1 MSTLYI
7 CATPIGNLDDISKRL
22 IETLETVDVI
32 YAEDTRRGKKLLS
45 HLDIKKPISSY
56 FIGNETSKVN
66 EILNEINQGKSIA
79 LISDAGTPLISDPG
93 EHLIKELIKND
104 VEIISIPGP
113 SSVLVALTL
122 SGFDTD
128 KFKFSGFIPKS
139 GKEREEFFYHIK
151 NSQETSICF
160 TSPKRIKKDLNEFVN
175 MGLDNQIV
183 ICRELTKKFETIY
196 RGDATS
202 LLSKIND
209 SDLKGEITLVISK
222 STKVI
227 DFDIDIQKAV
237 ESMISFNIPKREIA
251 KILSTLTNQ
260 TTNEIYDKIKDF

>member
-139 GKEREEFFYHIK
+139 GKDREEFFYHIK

-196 RGDATS
+196 RGDAAS
-202 LLSKIND
+202 LLSKISD
-209 SDLKGEITLVISK
+209 SDLKGEITLVVSK
-222 STKVI
+222 STNVI
-227 DFDIDIQKAV
+227 DIDIDILKAV
-237 ESMISFNIPKREIA
+237 ESMISFN
-251 KILSTLTNQ
+251 LSL
-260 TTNEIYDKIKDF
+260 IHI

>member
-1 MSTLYI
+1 M
-7 CATPIGNLDDISKRL
+7 
-22 IETLETVDVI
+22 DVI

-128 KFKFSGFIPKS
+128 KFKFSGFIRPALKNKIS
-139 GKEREEFFYHIK
+139 TVEQGKGVLFFCSWSNK
-151 NSQETSICF
+151 TDS
-160 TSPKRIKKDLNEFVN
+160 KDS
-175 MGLDNQIV
+175 
-183 ICRELTKKFETIY
+183 K
-196 RGDATS
+196 
-202 LLSKIND
+202 LSK
-209 SDLKGEITLVISK
+209 T
-222 STKVI
+222 
-227 DFDIDIQKAV
+227 
-237 ESMISFNIPKREIA
+237 
-251 KILSTLTNQ
+251 
-260 TTNEIYDKIKDF
+260 

>member
-1 MSTLYI
+1 MSTFYI

-22 IETLETVDVI
+22 IETLSNVDEI
-32 YAEDTRRGKKLLS
+32 YAEDTRRANKLLN
-45 HLDIKKPISSY
+45 HLGIKKSVRSY
-56 FIGNETSKVN
+56 FLGNENKKIN
-66 EILNEINQGKSIA
+66 EILDLAKDGSSIA
-79 LISDAGTPLISDPG
+79 LISDAGTPLVSDPG
-93 EHLIKELIKND
+93 QELIKSLIDNNI
-104 VEIISIPGP
+104 EIISIPGP
-113 SSVLVALTL
+113 SSILVALTL

-128 KFKFSGFIPKS
+128 KFEFQGFIPKS
-139 GKEREEFFYHIK
+139 GKNREVFF
-151 NSQETSICF
+151 TSLKSLRNTLICF
-160 TSPKRIKKDLNEFVN
+160 TSPKRLIKDLNEFIN
-175 MGLDNQIV
+175 YEIENEIV
-183 ICRELTKKFETIY
+183 ICREMTKKFETIY

-202 LLSKIND
+202 LLSKIDD